1 LDFNG
6 KNLKI
11 EIAELKSFELDIP
24 TDKDFQNFRFDAKD
38 NEALKR
44 VEQGK

>member
-1 LDFNG
+1 MDFTG
-6 KNLKI
+6 KDLKI
-11 EIAELKSFELDIP
+11 EIAEVKSFELEIP
-24 TDKDFQNFRFDAKD
+24 TDKDFQNFKFDTKD